1 VHLLCWNLRDLRSAF
16 DFLTLANLKTAVTPW
31 SWNWKFW
38 QNGLDTRDPET
49 DDPHVKLMLAYD
61 DAPNWWYA
69 SCFVL
74 AAVLGLIGIHVA
86 ESQFP
91 W

>member
-1 VHLLCWNLRDLRSAF
+1 MLQ
-16 DFLTLANLKTAVTPW
+16 PW
-31 SWNWKFW
+31 TWNWKFW
-38 QNGLDTRDPET
+38 QNGADTRDQGTE
-49 DDPHVKLMLAYD
+49 DPHVKLMLAYK

-69 SCFVL
+69 SVFVV
-74 AAVLGLIGIHVA
+74 ACVLGLIGIYVA

>member
-1 VHLLCWNLRDLRSAF
+1 MILQ
-16 DFLTLANLKTAVTPW
+16 PW
-31 SWNWKFW
+31 TWNWKFW
-38 QNGLDTRDPET
+38 QTGVDTRDQQTE
-49 DDPHVKLMLAYD
+49 DPHVKLMLAYE

-69 SCFVL
+69 VVFVV
-74 AAVLGLIGIHVA
+74 ASVLGLIGIYVA